1 MTLIADVA
9 NALHGVVDPELGIDI
24 IELGL
29 VYEILDEDDT
39 LSVTMTMTSDQC
51 PMGEVMLAATRACLL
66 NGWPDREVTVAYTP
80 VPRWSPAM
88 ISELGRNMLGLE
100 SAG

>member
-1 MTLIADVA
+1 MSLVADVA

-29 VYEILDEDDT
+29 VYQITGEEHALA
-39 LSVTMTMTSDQC
+39 VTMTTTSDQC

-66 NGWPDREVTVAYTP
+66 NGWPDRTVTVAYTS

-88 ISELGRNMLGLE
+88 ISELGRDMLGLDT
-100 SAG
+100 SA

>member
-1 MTLIADVA
+1 MNLVADVA

-29 VYEILDEDDT
+29 VYQITDEDNA
-39 LSVTMTMTSDQC
+39 LAVMMTTTSDQC

-66 NGWPDREVTVAYTP
+66 HGWPDRDVTVAYTP
-80 VPRWSPAM
+80 EPRWSPAM
-88 ISELGRNMLGLE
+88 ISELGRDMLGLD
-100 SAG
+100 STA